1 MICVERMFF
10 FNFNV
15 NFIGSASTLCFV
27 AVIIQHLMLVTFIF
41 KLDD

>member
-10 FNFNV
+10 FNVNV
-15 NFIGSASTLCFV
+15 NFIGSASALCFV